1 MWRIGVDT
9 KRVEKLIRCSSGGFD
24 ERQALGWSL
33 ASSWLEGLDQ
43 IVHPGRMR

>member
-9 KRVEKLIRCSSGGFD
+9 KRVEKLIRCSSGAFD
-24 ERQALGWSL
+24 ERQALF

-43 IVHPGRMR
+43 IVRPGRMR